1 LRFAS
6 RKTGGFHEFRTR
18 RDDLEPRPRPLGIAI
33 VGIVALLVAGACQ
46 KKESPV
52 AATAPAPSPVP
63 GTAPPSNPLRD
74 AYFGDLHLHT
84 SYSFDAFTLQTNTTP
99 EDSYRYAMG
108 EEVDYLGT
116 KQKRHTPLDF
126 LAVTDHAEYLG
137 VVRLVRDPSGP
148 LAKTEWSTL
157 LTSKD
162 PKVSGEAF
170 ARLIAS
176 LKPGAGI
183 PEFKNP
189 QLVAENWKK
198 TTEAADRYYEPG
210 RFTTFSGFE
219 WTSAPGDGNNLPQ
232 NLHRCVIFKGSKVPG
247 QPYSTLDSQNPED
260 LWTYLENARKTGSD
274 VLAIPH
280 NGNAS
285 NGLMFDT
292 KTLSGKPLT
301 KEYAERRMANEPA
314 TEIIQ
319 GKGQSDTNPK
329 LSPTD
334 EFAAFEL
341 WETLVGVPA
350 PAHFMTGSYIRQ
362 SMGVG
367 QQLQEKIGVNPF
379 KYGIVAG
386 TDYHSGISS
395 TEEDNY
401 PGSHGNQDND
411 PRVVLTATESI
422 SGEPPVTIG
431 AGGLTGVW
439 AESNTREGV
448 FDAIRRKETF
458 GTSGNLSRVRFFG
471 GWGYAQDLPKQADWV
486 AAAYRGGVPMGSD
499 LPARAAGAKAPRF
512 VVWAVK
518 DPNAANLDRIQI
530 IKVSTKSGRSRE
542 QIYDVAWSGDRRPD
556 PRTGKVP
563 PVGNTVDMETATYS
577 NSIGAAELSSVWE
590 DPDFDPAALATYY
603 VRALEIPT
611 PRWSFIWAVR
621 NHLPRNTKMPLVIQE
636 RTWSSP
642 IWYSPAN

>member
-1 LRFAS
+1 VKKS
-6 RKTGGFHEFRTR
+6 FHI
-18 RDDLEPRPRPLGIAI
+18 LAAAI
-33 VGIVALLVAGACQ
+33 LATLGACQ
-46 KKESPV
+46 KKE
-52 AATAPAPSPVP
+52 AAPAAAEARSAAPASGTAPA
-63 GTAPPSNPLRD
+63 ANPLKE

-116 KQKRHTPLDF
+116 KQKRHAPLDF

-137 VVRLVRDPSGP
+137 VVRRVRDPAGP
-148 LAKTEWSTL
+148 FAGSEWSML

-162 PKVSGEAF
+162 PKVSGAAF
-170 ARLIAS
+170 GRLIGS
-176 LKPGAGI
+176 LTPGGGI

-189 QLVAENWKK
+189 ELVAASWKK
-198 TTEAADRYYEPG
+198 VTEAADRFYKPG
-210 RFTTFSGFE
+210 KFTTFSGFE
-219 WTSAPGDGNNLPQ
+219 WTSAPRAGVKPQ
-232 NLHRCVIFKGSKVPG
+232 NLHRCVIFKGSKVPD
-247 QPYSTLDSQNPED
+247 QPYSTLDSENPED
-260 LWTYLENARKTGSD
+260 LWTYLENARQTGSD

-292 KTLSGKPLT
+292 KTLSGTPLT
-301 KEYAERRMANEPA
+301 KEYALRRMANEPA
-314 TEIIQ
+314 TEIMQ

-334 EFAAFEL
+334 EFARFEL
-341 WETLVGVPA
+341 WETLVGLPA
-350 PAHFMTGSYIRQ
+350 PADFMTGSYIRQ

-367 QQLQEKIGVNPF
+367 QEVQEKLGVNPF

-411 PRVVLTATESI
+411 PRVVLSATESI

-431 AGGLTGVW
+431 AAGLTGVW
-439 AESNTREGV
+439 AETNTREAI

-458 GTSGNLSRVRFFG
+458 GTSGNLLRVRFFG
-471 GWGYAQDLPKQADWV
+471 GWSYPADLTRGANWIQ
-486 AAAYRGGVPMGSD
+486 AAYRNGVPMGSD
-499 LPARAAGAKAPRF
+499 LPAASAGARAPHF
-512 VVWAVK
+512 AVWALK
-518 DPNAANLDRIQI
+518 DPNAGNLDLIQI
-530 IKVSTKSGRSRE
+530 IKMSTKNGQSRE
-542 QIYDVAWSGDRRPD
+542 QIFDVAWAGDRKPD
-556 PRTGKVP
+556 PKTGKVP
-563 PVGNTVDMETATYS
+563 PVGNTVDMKTATYA
-577 NSIGAAELSSVWE
+577 NSIGAAELSAVWE
-590 DPDFDPAALATYY
+590 DPDFDPSALATYY
-603 VRALEIPT
+603 VRVLEIPT

-621 NHLPRNTKMPLVIQE
+621 NHLTPNTKMPLVEQE
-636 RTWSSP
+636 RAWSSP
-642 IWYSPAN
+642 IWYSPAH